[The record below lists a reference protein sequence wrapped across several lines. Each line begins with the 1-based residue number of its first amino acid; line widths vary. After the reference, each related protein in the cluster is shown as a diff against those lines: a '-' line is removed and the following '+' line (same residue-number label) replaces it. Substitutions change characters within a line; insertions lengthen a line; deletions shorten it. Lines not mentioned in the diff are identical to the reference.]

1 MVTLNSLQLY
11 IYKRAFF
18 ENFTLSV
25 KGKIKRRTFIIKKKE
40 REERDLYRTKVFP
53 TCCFSGSV
61 CHKNIKTETNKQN
74 DCL

>member
-25 KGKIKRRTFIIKKKE
+25 KGKIKRRTFIIKKKRE
-40 REERDLYRTKVFP
+40 RREIYIEQKYFRHAAFLFRLSQEY
-53 TCCFSGSV
+53 
-61 CHKNIKTETNKQN
+61 
-74 DCL
+74 